1 MTRTLVLVKEKL
13 VDIGSERG
21 IPRGR
26 FAAVSSNGFAY
37 TATSN
42 GAIVQTHLS
51 KEGFNVKEVLY
62 RIHEVRGQPAES
74 SFRIL
79 RPFTTFQLAARPG
92 GDGAENFVF
101 TFAGQRRIMIA
112 QVPRACSM

>member
-1 MTRTLVLVKEKL
+1 MLVKEKL

-62 RIHEVRGQPAES
+62 LSLIH
-74 SFRIL
+74 I
-79 RPFTTFQLAARPG
+79 
-92 GDGAENFVF
+92 
-101 TFAGQRRIMIA
+101 
-112 QVPRACSM
+112 